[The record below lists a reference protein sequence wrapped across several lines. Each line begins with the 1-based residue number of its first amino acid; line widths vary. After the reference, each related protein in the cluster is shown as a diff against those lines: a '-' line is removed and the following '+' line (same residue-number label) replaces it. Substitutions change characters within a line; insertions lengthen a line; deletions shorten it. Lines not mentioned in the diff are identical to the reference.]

1 MIPLPYLLCWL
12 SWTRRRAQVA
22 PLEPRDQGRLSVYLC
37 GPTVSGSPH
46 LGHGRVNVIWDTL
59 RRYLTWSGLEVRFVS
74 NVTDIED
81 KIIARAAQEH
91 SSTVEVA
98 ARYEAL
104 WWDTMAALGVER
116 PDAAPHATAYVDDMV
131 GTGGGPGRD
140 RPRLSRAATAS
151 ISRPSRCPATGCWP
165 ARTSDSLRAGAR
177 VEAER
182 EAGKRSPLDFA
193 LWKLAAPGE
202 PAWPS
207 PWGPG
212 RPGWHTECVVMSLD
226 LLGEGFDLH
235 LGGLDL
241 AFPHHENERAQAVA
255 AGKVFA
261 RRWAHN
267 GMVVDER
274 GEKMSKSVGNITS
287 LPDLVERY
295 DGRVPAGAGPA
306 GALPLAHE
314 RQRRSARSGSG
325 GRRPARQL
333 RPGDQGRRPGRSRPA
348 ACWPVSGR
356 GWTTISIR
364 PAPWPSSS
372 GPSGTPEPTR
382 PCPGVGGRGEGVLR
396 GGLRPSPVE
405 RRGAPRRRG
414 GWRWSPSVTRHG
426 PTGTGPPLTPSGP
439 SCRRWGSSSKTGP
452 WHGRAPGALAA

>member
-1 MIPLPYLLCWL
+1 MGK
-12 SWTRRRAQVA
+12 VA

-46 LGHGRVNVIWDTL
+46 LGHGRTTVIWDTL

-81 KIIARAAQEH
+81 KIIARAAEEK
-91 SSTVEVA
+91 SATGEVA

-104 WWDTMAALGVER
+104 WWDTMAALDVQR
-116 PDAAPHATAYVDDMV
+116 PDAEPHATAYVDDMV
-131 GTGGGPGRD
+131 RLVADLVSAGHAYRGGNGVYF
-140 RPRLSRAATAS
+140 STES
-151 ISRPSRCPATGCWP
+151 VPSYGLL
-165 ARTSDSLRAGAR
+165 ARQDLDSLRAGAR
-177 VEAER
+177 VELVR

-193 LWKLAAPGE
+193 LWKLAGPGE

-226 LLGEGFDLH
+226 LLGEDFDLH

-241 AFPHHENERAQAVA
+241 AFPHHENERAQATA

-287 LPDLVERY
+287 LPELVERY
-295 DGRVPAGAGPA
+295 DGRALRALVLQAHYRSPMSVTAEALDQAQAAVERLDNFARETRDAGPA
-306 GALPLAHE
+306 APDPGMLARFRARLDDDFDTPNALAVVFGAV
-314 RQRRSARSGSG
+314 RDAR
-325 GRRPARQL
+325 AE
-333 RPGDQGRRPGRSRPA
+333 
-348 ACWPVSGR
+348 
-356 GWTTISIR
+356 
-364 PAPWPSSS
+364 PS
-372 GPSGTPEPTR
+372 
-382 PCPGVGGRGEGVLR
+382 
-396 GGLRPSPVE
+396 
-405 RRGAPRRRG
+405 
-414 GWRWSPSVTRHG
+414 
-426 PTGTGPPLTPSGP
+426 
-439 SCRRWGSSSKTGP
+439 
-452 WHGRAPGALAA
+452 RAPALAAAVRECCEGAFGLRLWGDEAPLGNEVLTLVGQRDVARAARDWAAADTIRGRLQVMGYVVEDGPQGTIVRREH